1 MFNNTFVAIL
11 IAAGTITAATQAQ
24 ELLNTTAPAAAEAVS
39 DTNLRQMYQEA
50 KRLVLLEDV
59 PLAEALTTVSQG
71 LNRPEVLY
79 TVSGTTVKAETE
91 WSCRLLVEEDTWV
104 RIIDC

>member
-1 MFNNTFVAIL
+1 MFNNTIVALL

-24 ELLNTTAPAAAEAVS
+24 ELLNTTAPAASVSVS
-39 DTNLRQMYQEA
+39 DANLRQIYQEA

-59 PLAEALTTVSQG
+59 PLVEALTTVSQG

-79 TVSGTTVKAETE
+79 TVSGKTVKAETE
-91 WSCRLLVEEDTWV
+91 WSCRLLTEEDVWV
-104 RIIDC
+104 RITDC